1 MRTAIL
7 FAAAMAGTA
16 TAFAPSGLGFA
27 PATAQ
32 RSAFTPAA
40 VPPTLRAAR
49 SIRPP
54 AKVAAPLRM
63 QTATGVDTSA
73 LTRAANE
80 ARGLAMDSIAA
91 AKSGHLGLP
100 LGCAEIGAVL
110 YGDFMQYNPKDPQWL
125 NRDRFVLSGGHGS
138 MFLYSWLHM
147 AGYELPMSE
156 VKNFRQHHSMTPGH
170 PEFPNSEH
178 NTPGIEATT
187 GPLGQGVVNA
197 AGIAAAQKMEQAMF
211 NTKDHTIFDSVTIS
225 LCGDG
230 CLQEGVSAE
239 GAAFAAH
246 EGLDN
251 LIIVYDSNDVTLDKM
266 AEYTQSEDT
275 AARYEAYGWEVVT
288 IDGHDIEAV
297 KKTLDGFRA
306 AKNGK
311 PKLLIAKTIIGK
323 GIDEVAGTNAA
334 HGEAGVA
341 FVAESK
347 KRLGLTEPWQVSKD
361 TYDHFGSVEK
371 KLVEKYDAWKKTYGD
386 WKGANGDK
394 AALLE
399 KFQKKEVMS
408 AADMFKAIPEFDQ
421 DKDIA
426 TREAGA
432 RVINDISDLVPQFLS
447 GSADLHGSNKNYI
460 KNGGNYGRGFDKSYT
475 GKNFYFGIRE
485 HAMGSLMNGIAFH
498 GLFRPSGATFL
509 VFVDYMRATL
519 RVAALAELPTT
530 YILTHDSI
538 GVGEDGPTHQPV
550 ETVTSLRTFPNM
562 HVMRPAD
569 PEETV
574 GAYVHSQQRQDGPTS
589 LILTRQNVRTLKEV
603 PVATRREGTLKGGY
617 VAHKEKGDL
626 KMIIMAAGSEV
637 QHAMDAA
644 KAIGDGVRV
653 VSMPCMDVFDMQ
665 PQSYKDEVLPKS
677 CTKRVAMEAGVG
689 VYWYKYT
696 GLDGKVVS
704 VERFGFSAPGD
715 IVMKELGMTADNL
728 IKECK
733 AYM

>member
-1 MRTAIL
+1 MVYRSLPFLACVAGASAFLTAPVAVPGIQARSGL
-7 FAAAMAGTA
+7 SLRGSRPAAAT
-16 TAFAPSGLGFA
+16 
-27 PATAQ
+27 
-32 RSAFTPAA
+32 RKHAA
-40 VPPTLRAAR
+40 V
-49 SIRPP
+49 
-54 AKVAAPLRM
+54 VM
-63 QTATGVDTSA
+63 QTKTGVDTEA
-73 LTRAANE
+73 LAKAANE

-110 YGDFMQYNPKDPQWL
+110 YSDFLQHNPKDPQWL

-197 AGIAAAQKMEQAMF
+197 AGIAAAQKMEQALF
-211 NTKDHTIFDSVTIS
+211 NTKDHTIFDSVSIA

-239 GAAFAAH
+239 GAQFAAH

-251 LIIVYDSNDVTLDKM
+251 LIIIYDSNDVTLDKM

-275 AARYEAYGWEVVT
+275 AMRYEAYGWEVVT

-297 KKTLDGFRA
+297 KSTLDKFRA

-341 FVAESK
+341 YVAENK
-347 KRLGLTEPWQVSKD
+347 KRLGLTEPWQVSPD
-361 TYDHFGSVEK
+361 TYKIFEGKQNGDTYTK
-371 KLVEKYDAWKKTYGD
+371 WQKTFGD
-386 WKGANGDK
+386 WKTANPEK
-394 AALLE
+394 AAMLD
-399 KFQKKEVMS
+399 KMVKKEVPTT
-408 AADMFKAIPEFDQ
+408 AEMFAAIPEISK
-421 DKDIA
+421 DKDVA
-426 TREAGA
+426 TRESGSAI
-432 RVINDISDLVPQFLS
+432 INYISDLVPQFLS

-460 KNGGNYGRGFDKSYT
+460 KTGGNFGKGFDKTYA
-475 GKNFYFGIRE
+475 GKNFYYGIRE
-485 HAMGSLMNGIAFH
+485 HGMGSLMNGIAFH

-644 KAIGDGVRV
+644 KA
-653 VSMPCMDVFDMQ
+653 
-665 PQSYKDEVLPKS
+665 
-677 CTKRVAMEAGVG
+677 T
-689 VYWYKYT
+689 
-696 GLDGKVVS
+696 
-704 VERFGFSAPGD
+704 
-715 IVMKELGMTADNL
+715 
-728 IKECK
+728 
-733 AYM
+733 

>member
-1 MRTAIL
+1 MRQTV
-7 FAAAMAGTA
+7 
-16 TAFAPSGLGFA
+16 GFLA
-27 PATAQ
+27 CVASA
-32 RSAFTPAA
+32 SAFLSGPAA
-40 VPPTLRAAR
+40 VPGTMRYNGAVNAR
-49 SIRPP
+49 SGVGLREARTAIALR
-54 AKVAAPLRM
+54 KGSAAALSM
-63 QTATGVDTSA
+63 QTATGVDTAA
-73 LTRAANE
+73 LAKAANE

-110 YGDFMQYNPKDPQWL
+110 YADFMQYNAKDPQWL

-147 AGYELPMSE
+147 AGYDLPMSE
-156 VKNFRQHHSMTPGH
+156 VKNFRQHHSATPGH

-197 AGIAAAQKMEQAMF
+197 AGIAAAMKMEQALF
-211 NTKDHTIFDSVTIS
+211 NTKDHEIFDSVAIA

-230 CLQEGVSAE
+230 CLQEGVSHE

-251 LIIVYDSNDVTLDKM
+251 LIIIYDSNDVTLDKM

-275 AARYEAYGWEVVT
+275 AARYESYGWEVVT
-288 IDGHDIEAV
+288 VDGHDIAAV
-297 KKTLDGFRA
+297 KETLDAFRK

-341 FVAESK
+341 YVEENK
-347 KRLGLTEPWQVSKD
+347 KRLGLTEPWQVSAD
-361 TYDHFGSVEK
+361 TYKMFEGVQAKQTD
-371 KLVEKYDAWKKTYGD
+371 KYDAWKKTYGE
-386 WKGANGDK
+386 WKAANADK
-394 AALLE
+394 AEMLDN
-399 KFQKKEVMS
+399 FQAKKVPTTAE
-408 AADMFKAIPEFDQ
+408 MFAAIPEISK
-421 DKDIA
+421 DKDVA
-426 TREAGA
+426 TRESGSAI
-432 RVINDISDLVPQFLS
+432 INYISDLVPQFLS

-460 KNGGNYGRGFDKSYT
+460 KTGGNFGKGFDKTYA
-475 GKNFYFGIRE
+475 GKNFYYGIRE
-485 HAMGSLMNGIAFH
+485 HGMGSLMNGIAFH

-509 VFVDYMRATL
+509 VFVDYMRATM

-550 ETVTSLRTFPNM
+550 ETVSSLRTFPNLD
-562 HVMRPAD
+562 VMRPAD
-569 PEETV
+569 AEETV
-574 GAYVHSQQRQDGPTS
+574 GAYVHSATRKDGPTA
-589 LILTRQNVRTLKEV
+589 LILTRQNVKEQSQVPKEV
-603 PVATRREGTLKGGY
+603 RREGTLKGGY
-617 VAHKEKGDL
+617 IMQKEKGEL
-626 KMIIMAAGSEV
+626 KGIILASGSEV
-637 QHAMDAA
+637 EHAMAAAA
-644 KAIGDGVRV
+644 KLGDGIRV
-653 VSMPCMDVFDMQ
+653 VSMPCMDVFNK
-665 PQSYKDEVLPKS
+665 QSAAYKEEVLPKS
-677 CTKRVAMEAGVG
+677 CTKRVAIEAGVG
-689 VYWYKYT
+689 AYWYQYV

-704 VERFGFSAPGD
+704 VERFGFSAPGN

-728 IKECK
+728 VKECEG
-733 AYM
+733 YF

>member
-1 MRTAIL
+1 VAS
-7 FAAAMAGTA
+7 A
-16 TAFAPSGLGFA
+16 
-27 PATAQ
+27 
-32 RSAFTPAA
+32 SAFLSGPAA
-40 VPPTLRAAR
+40 VPGTARYNGAVTARSGLGLRAAR
-49 SIRPP
+49 P
-54 AKVAAPLRM
+54 AVALRKNNAAALSM
-63 QTATGVDTSA
+63 QTATGVDTAA
-73 LTRAANE
+73 LAKAANE

-91 AKSGHLGLP
+91 AASGHLGLP

-110 YGDFMQYNPKDPQWL
+110 YADFMQHNPKDPQWL

-147 AGYELPMSE
+147 SGYDLPMSE
-156 VKNFRQHHSMTPGH
+156 VKNFRQHHSATPGH

-211 NTKDHTIFDSVTIS
+211 NTKDHTLFDSVTVA

-230 CLQEGVSAE
+230 CLQEGVSHE

-288 IDGHDIEAV
+288 IDGHDISAV
-297 KKTLDGFRA
+297 KSTLDKFRA

-334 HGEAGVA
+334 HGEAGVKY
-341 FVAESK
+341 VKENK
-347 KRLGLTEPWQVSKD
+347 ERLGLTEPWQVSDD
-361 TYDHFGSVEK
+361 TYKMFADVQKKTEEK
-371 KLVEKYDAWKKTYGD
+371 VAAWNKTMDAWKA
-386 WKGANGDK
+386 ANADK
-394 AALLE
+394 AALLD
-399 KFQKKEVMS
+399 KLVKKELMT
-408 AADMFKAIPEFDQ
+408 AEEMFAKIPEISK

-426 TREAGA
+426 TRESGSII
-432 RVINDISDLVPQFLS
+432 INHISDLVPSFLS

-460 KNGGNYGRGFDKSYT
+460 KTGGNFGKGFDKTYT

-509 VFVDYMRATL
+509 VFVDYMRATI

-550 ETVTSLRTFPNM
+550 ETVSSLRTFPNLD
-562 HVMRPAD
+562 VMRPAD
-569 PEETV
+569 AEETV
-574 GAYVHSQQRQDGPTS
+574 AAYVHSATRKDGPTA
-589 LILTRQNVRTLKEV
+589 LILTRQNVKEQSGVPKEV
-603 PVATRREGTLKGGY
+603 RRNGTLKGGY
-617 VAHKEKGDL
+617 IMKKEKGDL
-626 KMIIMAAGSEV
+626 KAIIMASGSEV
-637 QHAMDAA
+637 EHAMKAA
-644 KAIGDGVRV
+644 EELGDGVRV
-653 VSMPCMDVFDMQ
+653 VSMPCMDVFNK
-665 PQSYKDEVLPKS
+665 QSAAYKEEVLPKS
-677 CTKRVAMEAGVG
+677 CTKRIAMEAGVG
-689 VYWYKYT
+689 AYWYQYV
-696 GLDGKVVS
+696 GLEGKVIS
-704 VERFGFSAPGD
+704 VERFGFSAPGN

-728 IKECK
+728 VKEAK

>member
-1 MRTAIL
+1 MVYRSLPFLACVAGASAFLTAPVAVPGIQARSGL
-7 FAAAMAGTA
+7 SLRGSRPAAAT
-16 TAFAPSGLGFA
+16 
-27 PATAQ
+27 
-32 RSAFTPAA
+32 RKHAA
-40 VPPTLRAAR
+40 V
-49 SIRPP
+49 
-54 AKVAAPLRM
+54 VM
-63 QTATGVDTSA
+63 QTKTGVDTEA
-73 LTRAANE
+73 LAKAANE

-110 YGDFMQYNPKDPQWL
+110 YSDFMQHNPKDPQWL
-125 NRDRFVLSGGHGS
+125 NRDRFVFSGGHGS

-147 AGYELPMSE
+147 SGYDLPMSE
-156 VKNFRQHHSMTPGH
+156 VKNFRQFHSATPGH

-197 AGIAAAQKMEQAMF
+197 AGIAAAQKMEQALF
-211 NTKDHTIFDSVTIS
+211 NTKDHEIFDSVAIA

-230 CLQEGVSAE
+230 CLQEGVS
-239 GAAFAAH
+239 H

-251 LIIVYDSNDVTLDKM
+251 LIIIYDSNDVTLDKM

-297 KKTLDGFRA
+297 KTTLDKFRKS
-306 AKNGK
+306 KNGK

-386 WKGANGDK
+386 WKGTNGDK

-432 RVINDISDLVPQFLS
+432 RVINDISDLGPHPLS
-447 GSADLHGSNKNYI
+447 LAADLHGSNKNYI

-562 HVMRPAD
+562 HVMHPAD
-569 PEETV
+569 AEETV

-589 LILTRQNVRTLKEV
+589 LISRART
-603 PVATRREGTLKGGY
+603 
-617 VAHKEKGDL
+617 
-626 KMIIMAAGSEV
+626 
-637 QHAMDAA
+637 
-644 KAIGDGVRV
+644 
-653 VSMPCMDVFDMQ
+653 C
-665 PQSYKDEVLPKS
+665 
-677 CTKRVAMEAGVG
+677 
-689 VYWYKYT
+689 
-696 GLDGKVVS
+696 
-704 VERFGFSAPGD
+704 
-715 IVMKELGMTADNL
+715 
-728 IKECK
+728 
-733 AYM
+733 

>member
-1 MRTAIL
+1 MVYRSLPFLACVASASAFLSGPVAVPGTARYSNAVSAQSGLRLRSAQTGRATAI
-7 FAAAMAGTA
+7 
-16 TAFAPSGLGFA
+16 
-27 PATAQ
+27 PA
-32 RSAFTPAA
+32 
-40 VPPTLRAAR
+40 L
-49 SIRPP
+49 
-54 AKVAAPLRM
+54 KM
-63 QTATGVDTSA
+63 QTATGVDTAA
-73 LTRAANE
+73 LAKAANE

-110 YGDFMQYNPKDPQWL
+110 YSDFLQHNPKDPQWL

-147 AGYELPMSE
+147 SGYDLPMSE
-156 VKNFRQHHSMTPGH
+156 VKNFRQHHSATPGH

-211 NTKDHTIFDSVTIS
+211 NTGDHTIFDSVS
-225 LCGDG
+225 VALCGDG

-239 GAAFAAH
+239 GAQFAAH

-251 LIIVYDSNDVTLDKM
+251 LIIIYDSNDVTLDKM

-288 IDGHDIEAV
+288 IDGHDIAAV
-297 KKTLDGFRA
+297 KETLDKFRA

-323 GIDEVAGTNAA
+323 GLDEVAGTNAA

-341 FVAESK
+341 YVAENK
-347 KRLGLTEPWQVSKD
+347 KRLGLTEPWQVSPD
-361 TYDHFGSVEK
+361 TYKIFEPKQNSDTYKKWQETFGAWQKANPEK
-371 KLVEKYDAWKKTYGD
+371 SKLLDTMV
-386 WKGANGDK
+386 
-394 AALLE
+394 
-399 KFQKKEVMS
+399 KKEVPS
-408 AADMFKAIPEFDQ
+408 AAEMFAAIPEISPG
-421 DKDIA
+421 KDMA
-426 TREAGA
+426 TRESGSEI
-432 RVINDISDLVPQFLS
+432 INYISDLVPQFLS

-460 KNGGNYGRGFDKSYT
+460 KTGGNFGKGFDKTYT

-485 HAMGSLMNGIAFH
+485 HGMGSIMNGISFH

-509 VFVDYMRATL
+509 VFVDYMRATI
-519 RVAALAELPTT
+519 RVAALAEIPTT

-550 ETVTSLRTFPNM
+550 ETVSSLRTFPNLD
-562 HVMRPAD
+562 VMRPAD
-569 PEETV
+569 SEETV
-574 GAYVHSQQRQDGPTS
+574 GAYVHSAQRKDGPTA
-589 LILTRQNVRTLKEV
+589 LILTRQAVKEQSQVPKEV
-603 PVATRREGTLKGGY
+603 RREGTLKGGY
-617 VAHKEKGDL
+617 IMQKEKGDL
-626 KMIIMAAGSEV
+626 KLIIMAAGSEV

-644 KAIGDGVRV
+644 KELGDGVRV
-653 VSMPCMDVFDMQ
+653 VSMPSMDVFNK
-665 PQSYKDEVLPKS
+665 QSAAYKEEVLPKS
-677 CTKRVAMEAGVG
+677 CMKRVAMEAGVG
-689 VYWYKYT
+689 AYWYQYV
-696 GLDGKVVS
+696 GLEGKVIS
-704 VERFGFSAPGD
+704 VERFGFSAPGN

>member
-1 MRTAIL
+1 MRYNGAVNARSGVGLREARTAIAL
-7 FAAAMAGTA
+7 RKGSAAAL
-16 TAFAPSGLGFA
+16 S
-27 PATAQ
+27 
-32 RSAFTPAA
+32 
-40 VPPTLRAAR
+40 
-49 SIRPP
+49 
-54 AKVAAPLRM
+54 M
-63 QTATGVDTSA
+63 QTATGVDTAA
-73 LTRAANE
+73 LAKAANE

-110 YGDFMQYNPKDPQWL
+110 YADFMQYNAKDPQWL

-147 AGYELPMSE
+147 AGYDLPMSE
-156 VKNFRQHHSMTPGH
+156 VKNFRQHHSATPGH

-197 AGIAAAQKMEQAMF
+197 AGIAAAMKMEQALF
-211 NTKDHTIFDSVTIS
+211 NTKDHEIFDSVAIA

-230 CLQEGVSAE
+230 CLQEGVSHE

-251 LIIVYDSNDVTLDKM
+251 LIIIYDSNDVTLDKM

-275 AARYEAYGWEVVT
+275 AARYESYGWEVVT
-288 IDGHDIEAV
+288 VDGHDIAAV
-297 KKTLDGFRA
+297 KETLDAFRK

-341 FVAESK
+341 YVEENK
-347 KRLGLTEPWQVSKD
+347 KRLGLTEPWQVSAD
-361 TYDHFGSVEK
+361 TYKMFEGVQAKQTD
-371 KLVEKYDAWKKTYGD
+371 KYDAWKKTYGE
-386 WKGANGDK
+386 WKAANADK
-394 AALLE
+394 AEMLE
-399 KFQKKEVMS
+399 NFQAKKVPTTAE
-408 AADMFKAIPEFDQ
+408 MFAAIPEISK
-421 DKDIA
+421 DKDVA
-426 TREAGA
+426 TRESGSAI
-432 RVINDISDLVPQFLS
+432 INYISDLVPQFLS

-460 KNGGNYGRGFDKSYT
+460 KTGGNFGKGFDKTYA
-475 GKNFYFGIRE
+475 GKNFYYGIRE
-485 HAMGSLMNGIAFH
+485 HGMGSLMNGIAFH

-509 VFVDYMRATL
+509 VFVDYMRATM

-550 ETVTSLRTFPNM
+550 ETVSSLRTFPNLD
-562 HVMRPAD
+562 VMRPAD
-569 PEETV
+569 AEETV
-574 GAYVHSQQRQDGPTS
+574 GAYVHSATRKDGPTA
-589 LILTRQNVRTLKEV
+589 LILTRQNVKEQSQVPKEV
-603 PVATRREGTLKGGY
+603 RREGTLKGGY
-617 VAHKEKGDL
+617 IMQKEKGEL
-626 KMIIMAAGSEV
+626 KGIILASGSEV
-637 QHAMDAA
+637 EHAMAAAA
-644 KAIGDGVRV
+644 KLGDGIRV
-653 VSMPCMDVFDMQ
+653 VSMPCMDVFNK
-665 PQSYKDEVLPKS
+665 QSAAYKEEVLPKS
-677 CTKRVAMEAGVG
+677 CTKRVAIEAGVG
-689 VYWYKYT
+689 AYWYQYV

-704 VERFGFSAPGD
+704 VERFGFSAPGN

-728 IKECK
+728 VKECEG
-733 AYM
+733 YF

>member
-1 MRTAIL
+1 MVYRSLPFLACVAGASAFLTAPVAVPGIQARSGL
-7 FAAAMAGTA
+7 SLRGSRPAAAT
-16 TAFAPSGLGFA
+16 
-27 PATAQ
+27 
-32 RSAFTPAA
+32 RKHAA
-40 VPPTLRAAR
+40 V
-49 SIRPP
+49 
-54 AKVAAPLRM
+54 VM
-63 QTATGVDTSA
+63 QTKTGVDTEA
-73 LTRAANE
+73 LAKAANE

-110 YGDFMQYNPKDPQWL
+110 YSDFMQHNPKDPQWL

-147 AGYELPMSE
+147 SGYDLPMSE
-156 VKNFRQHHSMTPGH
+156 VKNFRQFHSATPGH

-197 AGIAAAQKMEQAMF
+197 AGIAAAQKMEQALF
-211 NTKDHTIFDSVTIS
+211 NTKDHTIFDSVSIA

-239 GAAFAAH
+239 GAQFAAH

-251 LIIVYDSNDVTLDKM
+251 LIIIYDSNDVTLDKM

-275 AARYEAYGWEVVT
+275 AMRYEAYGWEVVT
-288 IDGHDIEAV
+288 IDGHDIGAV
-297 KKTLDGFRA
+297 KETLDKFRS

-341 FVAESK
+341 YVEANK
-347 KRLGLTEPWQVSKD
+347 KRMGLTEPWQVSAD
-361 TYDHFGSVEK
+361 TYKVFEPKQNSDTYK
-371 KLVEKYDAWKKTYGD
+371 KWGETFKAWKS
-386 WKGANGDK
+386 ANPDK
-394 AALLE
+394 AALLD
-399 KFQKKEVMS
+399 KFVKKEVPS
-408 AADMFKAIPEFDQ
+408 TTDMFAAIPEISPG
-421 DKDIA
+421 KDLA
-426 TREAGA
+426 TRESGSTI
-432 RVINDISDLVPQFLS
+432 INYISDLVPQFLS

-460 KNGGNYGRGFDKSYT
+460 KTGGNYGKGFDKTYT

-485 HAMGSLMNGIAFH
+485 HGMGSIMNGISFH

-509 VFVDYMRATL
+509 VFVDYMRATI

-550 ETVTSLRTFPNM
+550 ETVSSLRTFPNLD
-562 HVMRPAD
+562 VMRPAD
-569 PEETV
+569 SEETV
-574 GAYVHSQQRQDGPTS
+574 GAYVHSATRQTGPTA
-589 LILTRQNVRTLKEV
+589 LILTRQAVKEQSQVPKEV
-603 PVATRREGTLKGGY
+603 RREGTLKGGY
-617 VAHKEKGDL
+617 VMKKESGDL
-626 KMIIMAAGSEV
+626 KLIILASGSEV
-637 QHAMDAA
+637 EHAMKAA
-644 KAIGDGVRV
+644 DELGDGVRV
-653 VSMPCMDVFDMQ
+653 VSMPSMDVFNR
-665 PQSYKDEVLPKS
+665 QSAAYKEEVLPKS
-677 CTKRVAMEAGVG
+677 CMKRIAMEAGVG
-689 VYWYKYT
+689 AYWYQYV
-696 GLDGKVVS
+696 GLEGKVIS
-704 VERFGFSAPGD
+704 VERFGISAPGN

-728 IKECK
+728 VNECK

>member
-1 MRTAIL
+1 MVYRSLPFLACVAGASAFLTAPVAVPGIQARSGL
-7 FAAAMAGTA
+7 SLRGSRPAAAT
-16 TAFAPSGLGFA
+16 
-27 PATAQ
+27 
-32 RSAFTPAA
+32 RKHAA
-40 VPPTLRAAR
+40 V
-49 SIRPP
+49 
-54 AKVAAPLRM
+54 VM
-63 QTATGVDTSA
+63 QTKTGVDTEA
-73 LTRAANE
+73 LAKAANE

-110 YGDFMQYNPKDPQWL
+110 YSDFMQHNPKDPQWL

-147 AGYELPMSE
+147 SGYDLPMSE
-156 VKNFRQHHSMTPGH
+156 VKNFRQFHSATPGH

-211 NTKDHTIFDSVTIS
+211 NTKDHEIFNSVS
-225 LCGDG
+225 VALCGDG

-239 GAAFAAH
+239 GAQFAAH

-251 LIIVYDSNDVTLDKM
+251 LIIIYDSNDVTLDKM

-288 IDGHDIEAV
+288 IDGHDIGAV
-297 KKTLDGFRA
+297 KETLDKFRS

-341 FVAESK
+341 YVEANK
-347 KRLGLTEPWQVSKD
+347 KRMGLTEPWQVSAD
-361 TYDHFGSVEK
+361 TYKVFEPKQNSDTYK
-371 KLVEKYDAWKKTYGD
+371 KWGETFKAWKS
-386 WKGANGDK
+386 ANADK
-394 AALLE
+394 AALLD
-399 KFQKKEVMS
+399 KFVKKEVPS
-408 AADMFKAIPEFDQ
+408 TTDMFAAIPEISPG
-421 DKDIA
+421 KDLA
-426 TREAGA
+426 TRESGSTI
-432 RVINDISDLVPQFLS
+432 INYISDLVPQFLS

-460 KNGGNYGRGFDKSYT
+460 KTGGNYGKGFDKTYT

-485 HAMGSLMNGIAFH
+485 HGMGSIMNGISFH

-509 VFVDYMRATL
+509 VFVDYMRATI

-550 ETVTSLRTFPNM
+550 ETVSSLRTFPNLD
-562 HVMRPAD
+562 VMRPAD
-569 PEETV
+569 AEETV
-574 GAYVHSQQRQDGPTS
+574 GAYVHSATRKDGPTA
-589 LILTRQNVRTLKEV
+589 LILTRQNVKEQSQVPKEV
-603 PVATRREGTLKGGY
+603 RREGTLKGGY
-617 VAHKEKGDL
+617 IMQKEKGEL
-626 KMIIMAAGSEV
+626 KGIILASGSEV
-637 QHAMDAA
+637 EHAMAAAA
-644 KAIGDGVRV
+644 KLGDGIRV
-653 VSMPCMDVFDMQ
+653 VSMPCMDVFNK
-665 PQSYKDEVLPKS
+665 QSAAYKEEVLPKS

-689 VYWYKYT
+689 AYWYQYV

-715 IVMKELGMTADNL
+715 IVMKELGMTAENL
-728 IKECK
+728 VAQCE

>member
-1 MRTAIL
+1 MRVLACC
-7 FAAAMAGTA
+7 
-16 TAFAPSGLGFA
+16 
-27 PATAQ
+27 AQ
-32 RSAFTPAA
+32 
-40 VPPTLRAAR
+40 
-49 SIRPP
+49 
-54 AKVAAPLRM
+54 
-63 QTATGVDTSA
+63 
-73 LTRAANE
+73 
-80 ARGLAMDSIAA
+80 
-91 AKSGHLGLP
+91 
-100 LGCAEIGAVL
+100 IGAVL
-110 YGDFMQYNPKDPQWL
+110 YADFMQHNPKDPQWL

-147 AGYELPMSE
+147 SGYDLPMSE
-156 VKNFRQHHSMTPGH
+156 VKNFRQHHSATPGH

-211 NTKDHTIFDSVTIS
+211 NTKDHTLFDSVTVA

-230 CLQEGVSAE
+230 CLQEGVSHE

-288 IDGHDIEAV
+288 IDGHDISAV
-297 KKTLDGFRA
+297 KSTLDKFRA

-334 HGEAGVA
+334 HGEAGVKY
-341 FVAESK
+341 VKENK
-347 KRLGLTEPWQVSKD
+347 ERLGLTEPWQVSDD
-361 TYDHFGSVEK
+361 TYKMFADVQK
-371 KLVEKYDAWKKTYGD
+371 KTEDKVAAWNKTMDAWKA
-386 WKGANGDK
+386 ANADK
-394 AALLE
+394 AALLD
-399 KFQKKEVMS
+399 KLVKKELMT
-408 AADMFKAIPEFDQ
+408 AEEMFAKIPEISK

-426 TREAGA
+426 TRESGSII
-432 RVINDISDLVPQFLS
+432 INHISDLVPSFLS

-460 KNGGNYGRGFDKSYT
+460 KNGGNYGKGFDKTYT

-509 VFVDYMRATL
+509 VFVDYMRATI

-550 ETVTSLRTFPNM
+550 ETVSSLRTFPNLD
-562 HVMRPAD
+562 VMRPAD
-569 PEETV
+569 AEETV
-574 GAYVHSQQRQDGPTS
+574 AAYVHSQTRKDGPTA
-589 LILTRQNVRTLKEV
+589 LILTRQNVKEQSGVPKEV
-603 PVATRREGTLKGGY
+603 RRNGTLKGGY
-617 VAHKEKGDL
+617 IMKKEKGDL
-626 KMIIMAAGSEV
+626 KAIIMASGSEV
-637 QHAMDAA
+637 EHAMKAA
-644 KAIGDGVRV
+644 EELGDGVRV
-653 VSMPCMDVFDMQ
+653 VSMPCMDVFNK
-665 PQSYKDEVLPKS
+665 QSAAYKEEVLPKS
-677 CTKRVAMEAGVG
+677 CTKRIAMEAGVG
-689 VYWYKYT
+689 AYWYQYV
-696 GLDGKVVS
+696 GLEGKVIS
-704 VERFGFSAPGD
+704 VERFGFSAPGN

-728 IKECK
+728 VKEAK